1 MKFLRWISITFKFR
15 RNRKR
20 FLKDGVYDVIRYR
33 RASELR
39 GLNGLSVFRFFSFW
53 PCLAA
58 CGIVVP
64 WPRIEPRIGE
74 ISKSQP
80 QITGNSRACLALT
93 LVSWAMPPT
102 LVNITA
108 LLALRCSKG
117 KFCYSPGYS
126 LDSSL

>member
-33 RASELR
+33 RKPVRLR

-64 WPRIEPRIGE
+64 DYDWTHIWWNQVQTWR
-74 ISKSQP
+74 S
-80 QITGNSRACLALT
+80 TGNSACLALT
-93 LVSWAMPPT
+93 SLCWAMPPT